1 MIDTVHVL
9 WVAAQSHTA
18 SFGVKDLPLVG
29 VRLLVGLV
37 ELGG

>member
-1 MIDTVHVL
+1 MFYGLPRNRTH
-9 WVAAQSHTA
+9 A